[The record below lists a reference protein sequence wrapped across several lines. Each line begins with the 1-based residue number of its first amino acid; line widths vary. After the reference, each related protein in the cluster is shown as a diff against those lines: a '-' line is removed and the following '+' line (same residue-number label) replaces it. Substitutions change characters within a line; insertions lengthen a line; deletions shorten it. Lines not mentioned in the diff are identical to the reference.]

1 MIIANPDLD
10 MTQFMTVFNQVV
22 ELHSVH
28 ILAIAERE
36 MSSSTLNDLTMM
48 DKMDKDEVFDEE
60 WQPSQLRS
68 KGSDPNSGAADA
80 QQMSTVTPEQNQS
93 NYATQIQNLALS
105 MFDGLSSLRKD
116 NSDSKSED
124 VETAAIPSSP
134 NQITDTERD
143 LKLSRDCRE
152 LLQVKGR
159 DDGNHLI
166 FERPDGKGNY
176 KFSLEKAS
184 DTMTLNAKDRPVNP
198 ILVES
203 QGKIL
208 ESHVTDLDAVNIA
221 RAVEMLNVQQSKT
234 IDSYK

>member
-1 MIIANPDLD
+1 MITANPDLD
-10 MTQFMTVFNQVV
+10 MAQFMAVFNQVV

-36 MSSSTLNDLTMM
+36 MSSSTLTDLTMM
-48 DKMDKDEVFDEE
+48 DKMDKDDVFDEE
-60 WQPSQLRS
+60 WQSSQVRS
-68 KGSDPNSGAADA
+68 KGSDPNSGAADT
-80 QQMSTVTPEQNQS
+80 QQVNGVTSEQNQI

-105 MFDGLSSLRKD
+105 MFNGLRNLRKD
-116 NSDSKSED
+116 NSTNKSDD
-124 VETAAIPSSP
+124 VENVAIPSSS
-134 NQITDTERD
+134 NQVTDAERN
-143 LKLSRDCRE
+143 LKLTRDCRE

-176 KFSLEKAS
+176 KFRLEKAS

-203 QGKIL
+203 QGMVI
-208 ESHVTDLDAVNIA
+208 ESHVTDLDAANIA
-221 RAVEMLNVQQSKT
+221 RAVEMLHAQQSQPLENQK
-234 IDSYK
+234 

>member
-1 MIIANPDLD
+1 MITANPELDLA
-10 MTQFMTVFNQVV
+10 QFMAVFNQVV
-22 ELHSVH
+22 ELHSAH

-36 MSSSTLNDLTMM
+36 ISSSNLMDLTMI
-48 DKMDKDEVFDEE
+48 DKDDVFDEE
-60 WQPSQLRS
+60 WQPSQVQS
-68 KGSDPNSGAADA
+68 KDSDTNSGAADS
-80 QQMSTVTPEQNQS
+80 QQVNAVNPEQHQS

-105 MFDGLSSLRKD
+105 MFDGLSNLRKD
-116 NSDSKSED
+116 NSESKSED

-134 NQITDTERD
+134 SQVTDAERD
-143 LKLSRDCRE
+143 LKLARDCRE

-184 DTMTLNAKDRPVNP
+184 DTITLKAKDRPVNP
-198 ILVES
+198 ILLES

-208 ESHVTDLDAVNIA
+208 ESHVTDLDAANIA
-221 RAVEMLNVQQSKT
+221 RAVEMLNVQQSKP
-234 IDSYK
+234 IENHK

>member
-1 MIIANPDLD
+1 MITANPDLA
-10 MTQFMTVFNQVV
+10 QFMAVFNQVV

-36 MSSSTLNDLTMM
+36 MSSSKLRDLMM
-48 DKMDKDEVFDEE
+48 IDKDDVFDEE
-60 WQPSQLRS
+60 WQPAQVRS
-68 KGSDPNSGAADA
+68 KGNDPNSGANDT
-80 QQMSTVTPEQNQS
+80 QQVNGVTPEQQQP
-93 NYATQIQNLALS
+93 NYADQIQNLALS

-116 NSDSKSED
+116 NSESKSED
-124 VETAAIPSSP
+124 VANAAIPSSP
-134 NQITDTERD
+134 NQITDAERD
-143 LKLSRDCRE
+143 MKLARDCRE

-184 DTMTLNAKDRPVNP
+184 DTMTLNAKDRSINP

-203 QGKIL
+203 QGKVL
-208 ESHVTDLDAVNIA
+208 ESHVTDLDAANIA
-221 RAVEMLNVQQSKT
+221 RAVEMLNVQQSKP
-234 IDSYK
+234 IENHK

>member
-1 MIIANPDLD
+1 MITANPEFD
-10 MTQFMTVFNQVV
+10 MAQFMAVFNQVV

-28 ILAIAERE
+28 IVAIAERE
-36 MSSSTLNDLTMM
+36 MSSSNLMDLTMI
-48 DKMDKDEVFDEE
+48 DKDDVFDEE
-60 WQPSQLRS
+60 WQPSQLRN
-68 KGSDPNSGAADA
+68 KGSDPNSGANYA
-80 QQMSTVTPEQNQS
+80 QQVNAVTPEQNQP

-116 NSDSKSED
+116 NSDSKSKD
-124 VETAAIPSSP
+124 IETAAIPSSP
-134 NQITDTERD
+134 HQITDAERD
-143 LKLSRDCRE
+143 LKLAQDCRE

-184 DTMTLNAKDRPVNP
+184 DTMTLNAKDRLVNP

-203 QGKIL
+203 QGTVI
-208 ESHVTDLDAVNIA
+208 ESHVTDLDAANIA
-221 RAVEMLNVQQSKT
+221 RAVEMLNAQQSKPLENQ
-234 IDSYK
+234 K

>member
-1 MIIANPDLD
+1 MITANPEID
-10 MTQFMTVFNQVV
+10 MAQFMAVFNQAV

-36 MSSSTLNDLTMM
+36 MSSVTLRDLEMI
-48 DKMDKDEVFDEE
+48 DKDDVFDEAWE
-60 WQPSQLRS
+60 PSQVRS
-68 KGSDPNSGAADA
+68 KGSGDPNSGAADT
-80 QQMSTVTPEQNQS
+80 QQVNAITPEQNQS

-124 VETAAIPSSP
+124 IETAAIPSSP
-134 NQITDTERD
+134 NQITDAERD
-143 LKLSRDCRE
+143 LKLVQNCRE

-176 KFSLEKAS
+176 KFSLEKFS

-203 QGKIL
+203 QGKVM
-208 ESHVTDLDAVNIA
+208 ESHVTDLDAANIA
-221 RAVEMLNVQQSKT
+221 RAVEMLNAQQTKLLENQ
-234 IDSYK
+234 K

>member
-1 MIIANPDLD
+1 MITANPELD
-10 MTQFMTVFNQVV
+10 MAQFMAVFNQVV
-22 ELHSVH
+22 ELHSIH

-36 MSSSTLNDLTMM
+36 MSSSNLMDLTMI
-48 DKMDKDEVFDEE
+48 DKDDVFDEAWE
-60 WQPSQLRS
+60 LSQARHKS
-68 KGSDPNSGAADA
+68 TDPNSGANDA
-80 QQMSTVTPEQNQS
+80 QQVNAVIPEQTQS

-105 MFDGLSSLRKD
+105 MFDGLSSLCKD

-124 VETAAIPSSP
+124 IATAAIPSPPS
-134 NQITDTERD
+134 QITEAERD
-143 LKLSRDCRE
+143 LKLARDCRE

-159 DDGNHLI
+159 DDGNNLI

-203 QGKIL
+203 QGIVV
-208 ESHVTDLDAVNIA
+208 ESHVTDLDAANIA
-221 RAVEMLNVQQSKT
+221 RAVEMLNAQQSKPLENQ
-234 IDSYK
+234 K

>member
-1 MIIANPDLD
+1 MITANPDLD
-10 MTQFMTVFNQVV
+10 MAQFMTVFNQVV

-36 MSSSTLNDLTMM
+36 MSSVTLRDLTMM
-48 DKMDKDEVFDEE
+48 DKDDVFDEE
-60 WQPSQLRS
+60 WQPSQTRHKS
-68 KGSDPNSGAADA
+68 TDPNSGANDA
-80 QQMSTVTPEQNQS
+80 QQVNAINPEQNQS

-105 MFDGLSSLRKD
+105 MFDGLNNLRKD
-116 NSDSKSED
+116 NSASKSEA
-124 VETAAIPSSP
+124 VENSAIPSSP
-134 NQITDTERD
+134 NQITDAERD
-143 LKLSRDCRE
+143 LKLARDCRE

-166 FERPDGKGNY
+166 FERPDGNGNY
-176 KFSLEKAS
+176 KFNLEKAS
-184 DTMTLNAKDRPVNP
+184 DTMTLKAKDRPVNP

-208 ESHVTDLDAVNIA
+208 ESHVTDLDAANIA